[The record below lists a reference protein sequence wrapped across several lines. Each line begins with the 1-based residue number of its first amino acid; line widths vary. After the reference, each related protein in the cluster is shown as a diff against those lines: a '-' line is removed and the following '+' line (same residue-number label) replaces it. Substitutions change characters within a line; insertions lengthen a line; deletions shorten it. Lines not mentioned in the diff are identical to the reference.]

1 MVVPVKTL
9 EAEQVAEC
17 AGRPPDPPKRLTT
30 TTQPES
36 RRKPTPKKSNPFPCP
51 SQRV

>member
-1 MVVPVKTL
+1 MVVPVKRL
-9 EAEQVAEC
+9 EAEQVPGC
-17 AGRPPDPPKRLTT
+17 AGTPPDPPKRLTT

-36 RRKPTPKKSNPFPCP
+36 RCKLTPKKSNPFPCP